1 MRESQLASKRSRTSS
16 SGVLRAAFPQSGLNP
31 KNLPATCGSCH
42 QEVISA
48 FTGSKHY
55 QKLQESGTG
64 PSCTTCHHHMAT
76 SVITWPPEAS
86 ALCANCH
93 NESGGPAANY
103 LDAPEKAGDVI
114 AAFSRADEVIDWTYF
129 LIAEERKRPIS
140 ELHLCALFP
149 TPSVQPDAGRFLRR
163 ELFGPP
169 RHRGLPAKSSGG
181 KGVGEFLRNPQLN
194 PNSDWARLAP
204 QFDGKFQVSAL
215 RNVDKRPRPDFVK
228 AYMHNGYFKS
238 LKEVVHF
245 YNTRDALPRCRH
257 GAPGEK
263 ATCWPAPEFPQ
274 NMDKTIGNLRLT
286 DEQENQIVAF
296 LKTLT
301 DGYKPQQAHERK

>member
-1 MRESQLASKRSRTSS
+1 MRRIKICFLILFGIACLSFPAVAIQKKVNRSRLTAYRDNNCVNCHSGLIEPVRVS
-16 SGVLRAAFPQSGLNP
+16 AHFYEWLNSTHEKKGVGCDKCHGGNPSAKDMKTAHTGVLRAAFPQSGLNP

-42 QEVISA
+42 QEVVSA

-129 LIAEERKRPIS
+129 LIAEERKRPKGFRA
-140 ELHLCALFP
+140 EEAQLKRLEAVLKN
-149 TPSVQPDAGRFLRR
+149 
-163 ELFGPP
+163 
-169 RHRGLPAKSSGG
+169 AKLSWHGFDLG
-181 KGVGEFLRNPQLN
+181 KSR
-194 PNSDWARLAP
+194 
-204 QFDGKFQVSAL
+204 
-215 RNVDKRPRPDFVK
+215 
-228 AYMHNGYFKS
+228 
-238 LKEVVHF
+238 
-245 YNTRDALPRCRH
+245 
-257 GAPGEK
+257 
-263 ATCWPAPEFPQ
+263 
-274 NMDKTIGNLRLT
+274 
-286 DEQENQIVAF
+286 
-296 LKTLT
+296 
-301 DGYKPQQAHERK
+301 QQADEVFTEATKIKNGLWKIAPSPQRDVPRQRQ